1 MDCTIISMCLLCF
14 YIRITMI
21 HVYSFI
27 DEKLVFPT
35 LFTNVKEML
44 RVQIEADVF
53 NFNNG
58 I

>member
-1 MDCTIISMCLLCF
+1 MP
-14 YIRITMI
+14 Y
-21 HVYSFI
+21 I

-44 RVQIEADVF
+44 RIQIKDGVF

-58 I
+58 IYLFD

>member
-1 MDCTIISMCLLCF
+1 MP
-14 YIRITMI
+14 Y
-21 HVYSFI
+21 I